1 MIEIKLRKGENIE
14 RAIKRLKRS
23 PDAKYM
29 LSQIRERRYY
39 KKPSEK
45 KRQKMKETKFK
56 QYLKSKEE
64 KLWR

>member
-1 MIEIKLRKGENIE
+1 MEIKLRKGEPVE
-14 RAIKRLKRS
+14 RALRRLRKKM
-23 PDAKYM
+23 D
-29 LSQIRERRYY
+29 REATLIEVRNRGYY

-45 KRQKMKETKFK
+45 KRQKMKEAKFK